1 MTTLAFTYQGLP
13 GTIEQQGASHF
24 IRWGGASFQKEAAIG
39 PLAITIDQA
48 IAAQAITAQEERDR
62 NTRTHYASM
71 SRNARRRFLDD

>member
-1 MTTLAFTYQGLP
+1 MQTIPFNYQGLP
-13 GTIEQQGASHF
+13 GTIEQHGASHF

-48 IAAQAITAQEERDR
+48 IAAQEERDR

-71 SRNARRRFLDD
+71 SRNARRRYLDD

>member
-1 MTTLAFTYQGLP
+1 MHTIPFNYQGLP
-13 GTIEQQGASHF
+13 GTIEVSAADVF
-24 IRWGGASFQKEAAIG
+24 VRWGGASFQKEAAVG

-48 IAAQAITAQEERDR
+48 IAAQEERDR

>member
-1 MTTLAFTYQGLP
+1 MTTLAFNYQGLP

-48 IAAQAITAQEERDR
+48 IAAQEQRDR

>member
-1 MTTLAFTYQGLP
+1 MQTIPFTYQALP
-13 GTIEQQGASHF
+13 GTLEIHGTDVF
-24 IRWGGASFQKEAAIG
+24 VRWGGASFQKEAAVG

-48 IAAQAITAQEERDR
+48 IAAQEERDR